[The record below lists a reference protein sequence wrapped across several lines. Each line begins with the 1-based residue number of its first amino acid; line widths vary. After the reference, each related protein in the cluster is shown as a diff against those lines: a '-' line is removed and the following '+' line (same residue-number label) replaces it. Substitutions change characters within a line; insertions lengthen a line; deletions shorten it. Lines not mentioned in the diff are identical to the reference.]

1 MAEKR
6 KLSLSKETLRTLS
19 ATALSQV
26 AGGACYGTQY
36 CSYTTSDSCGAYRTY
51 GADRFSW
58 VCGPPECQ
66 TYNSCSGGTPT
77 SGFSTCFSCNPS
89 TCPDPPTVYS
99 STCLGC

>member
-26 AGGACYGTQY
+26 AGGACYPSQY
-36 CSYTTSDSCGAYRTY
+36 CSSTTTDACGANRTY
-51 GADRFSW
+51 AYTSYVW

-66 TYNSCSGGTPT
+66 TQYGCGNPVPT
-77 SGFSTCFSCNPS
+77 SGFATCF
-89 TCPDPPTVYS
+89 
-99 STCLGC
+99 GC